1 MGSERFFRIL
11 THPLVVTVFGGFLLW
26 AIQFNVTK
34 LDEQTS
40 QKTAHYEVI
49 LKDKISIYYQLQA
62 QSNEA
67 LNHLRLLDKLIRY
80 QDSNVKVS
88 FDIKK
93 EIFIQYEQFITATQN
108 LMNLHYTNY
117 MLQSAAAKKGYE
129 SFLGQI
135 IYELNPELQNNSL
148 SQTLGVEY
156 TKNISIY
163 DIDVSPNLGKPGFM
177 SSVFES
183 WNSYIEILANELK
196 WNTINLDIKSLK
208 DIDDEAK

>member
-117 MLQSAAAKKGYE
+117 ML
-129 SFLGQI
+129 
-135 IYELNPELQNNSL
+135 
-148 SQTLGVEY
+148 
-156 TKNISIY
+156 
-163 DIDVSPNLGKPGFM
+163 
-177 SSVFES
+177 
-183 WNSYIEILANELK
+183 
-196 WNTINLDIKSLK
+196 
-208 DIDDEAK
+208 